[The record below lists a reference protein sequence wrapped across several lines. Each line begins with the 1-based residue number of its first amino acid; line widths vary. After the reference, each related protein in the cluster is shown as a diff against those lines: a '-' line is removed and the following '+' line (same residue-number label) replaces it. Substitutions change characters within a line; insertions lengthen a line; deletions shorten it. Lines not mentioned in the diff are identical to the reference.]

1 MTPSTVWFLLD
12 RLRGWIAA
20 LSRAVVLQL
29 RLPAPELTLIP
40 VGILWQYESWLTSH
54 RNLPIPR
61 GMYKLQKDTAP
72 WSLHWKR
79 AFLVV
84 SPSLLCCG
92 SCSQV
97 LSCRAWLLVQR
108 CCSSLAGLCVCGGAL
123 PFWEMVCKTAQE
135 VTKNELF
142 ANTFRGPKE
151 SSAGLLRVLAG
162 CPSAMSWFWWVGR
175 SRKGCVGWIGMSKAR
190 VTVLDR
196 LSVVNVK
203 RMTVLWLGGEGRYSF
218 CDFWGTILKA
228 LAEPTLTS
236 VWWLPLMLL
245 SRSLRAS
252 VKMTERPFH
261 GIYTNSFA
269 AELACHIGNL
279 EFCSC
284 WEMQTCISSISILC
298 KMDCWAS

>member
-1 MTPSTVWFLLD
+1 
-12 RLRGWIAA
+12 
-20 LSRAVVLQL
+20 
-29 RLPAPELTLIP
+29 
-40 VGILWQYESWLTSH
+40 
-54 RNLPIPR
+54 
-61 GMYKLQKDTAP
+61 
-72 WSLHWKR
+72 
-79 AFLVV
+79 
-84 SPSLLCCG
+84 
-92 SCSQV
+92 
-97 LSCRAWLLVQR
+97 
-108 CCSSLAGLCVCGGAL
+108 
-123 PFWEMVCKTAQE
+123 MVCKTAQE

-142 ANTFRGPKE
+142 ANTFWGPKE

-162 CPSAMSWFWWVGR
+162 CASAMSWFWWVGR

-203 RMTVLWLGGEGRYSF
+203 RMTVLWLGGEGWYSF
-218 CDFWGTILKA
+218 CDFWGAILKT

-252 VKMTERPFH
+252 VKMAERPFH

-279 EFCSC
+279 EFCAC
-284 WEMQTCISSISILC
+284 WEMQTCISSINIIVRQIVELAKHKRGFPFAVTVTGYITGLRLC
-298 KMDCWAS
+298 FAIAPATNNSCFRTLWSALQLQNYQRELCGN